1 MFCTLEEGK
10 IFFVAK
16 KVYILYITKPAKISH
31 DVLSNKIAEVYIVHS
46 FVWIYFLQKKNTQYF
61 KSD

>member
-10 IFFVAK
+10 IFFCGEKSVHTVHK
-16 KVYILYITKPAKISH
+16 KPAKISH

-46 FVWIYFLQKKNTQYF
+46 FV
-61 KSD
+61 